1 MLIDT
6 GHFPGISLVVCESDS
21 AHGLRRFAM
30 TGRTAT
36 VVVTFVAL
44 FVSSGVAFAQD
55 SVGGISSEL
64 ERTATTTAA
73 EKAAY
78 ADSATAEISEAVS
91 TMKGLKETAGKDGD
105 DDAEDCI
112 TPLHAR
118 ADRLKPVSQKAS
130 ADMKGA
136 IANGDNER
144 ADHEFRKIAVAV
156 SNVRALL
163 AESQQCSADK
173 DTQDGVTNVTFFIE
187 EEVKV
192 GDEDEND
199 IDDIDIGFDPP
210 DVSPF

>member
-1 MLIDT
+1 
-6 GHFPGISLVVCESDS
+6 
-21 AHGLRRFAM
+21 M
-30 TGRTAT
+30 TGRSAT
-36 VVVTFVAL
+36 VFGACWVL
-44 FVSSGVAFAQD
+44 LLSSGTAFAQD

-64 ERTATTTAA
+64 ERTATTTPA

-78 ADSATAEISEAVS
+78 ADSATTEISEAVS

-118 ADRLKPVSQKAS
+118 ADRLKPVSEKAS
-130 ADMKGA
+130 TDMKNA
-136 IANGDNER
+136 IAGGDNER

-156 SNVRALL
+156 SNVRSLL
-163 AESQQCSADK
+163 AEAQQCSADK
-173 DTQDGVTNVTFFIE
+173 DAQDGVTNVTFFIE